1 MKTITVIGAGMMGP
15 GIAQVFAAHGHPVQI
30 HNRTLEKLNGVKER
44 VRANLS
50 RMADFALAE
59 RQEIPA
65 ILERIHLTTDLSEA
79 CRGATVVIETIT
91 EDLRMKQ
98 ELFAE
103 LDRLCPPETVLCSNT
118 SVMSITEIGAL
129 TRRRERILGT
139 HFYQPPFLVP
149 LVEVVR
155 TEATAPEHM
164 DAVFNLLQDAGKVPV
179 RVQKDVP
186 GFIANRM
193 QHALWREA
201 FALID
206 EGVCDAETVDIA
218 VRNSFGMRLPVLGPV
233 TNADLVGLD
242 FTFAIHSYVL
252 PHLNASPSPSSTL
265 RARVEQGKLGF
276 KTKSGFLDWTDE
288 SATAVRDGLTTYLL
302 EFLSKKRAAQAE
314 KKKTDGDGREA

>member
-1 MKTITVIGAGMMGP
+1 MKTIAVIGAGMMGP
-15 GIAQVFAAHGHPVQI
+15 GIAQVFATHGHPVQI

-50 RMADFALAE
+50 RLADFALAE

-65 ILERIHLTTDLSEA
+65 ILERIHLTPDLSEA

-103 LDRLCPPETVLCSNT
+103 LDRLCPQETVLCSNT

-129 TRRRERILGT
+129 TRRRERILGA

-164 DAVFNLLQDAGKVPV
+164 AEVSNLLQDADKVPV

-186 GFIANRM
+186 RFVVHCFPPRLSTDA
-193 QHALWREA
+193 HAPRHQW
-201 FALID
+201 
-206 EGVCDAETVDIA
+206 VPDARPA
-218 VRNSFGMRLPVLGPV
+218 
-233 TNADLVGLD
+233 
-242 FTFAIHSYVL
+242 
-252 PHLNASPSPSSTL
+252 
-265 RARVEQGKLGF
+265 
-276 KTKSGFLDWTDE
+276 
-288 SATAVRDGLTTYLL
+288 
-302 EFLSKKRAAQAE
+302 RAA
-314 KKKTDGDGREA
+314 G